1 MAAQAQSVFKGVVV
15 DVQHLPVKEGFAPQ
29 ISITVRVDKALKGT
43 PSKTITFAGN
53 IFGRRED
60 RFARWKESKA
70 EFLWFD
76 FGKRSDEAPAPGKVR
91 GLLAPHLFE
100 QWSAIRL
107 SPPDPQEERL
117 ANHSETLASGTFG
130 MDLRVYKD
138 PKEILLRV
146 EQFLSDAPG
155 KVPLIQF
162 MIPPELAQKTGFDAG
177 DNRLVIPVTPAS
189 ESFMRHLIDSPES
202 VLGKDPSPAQAV
214 WIRSH
219 AVRVLSYFKS
229 EKNIDLLKSLLTDA
243 GKGTSEGVPFG
254 GDAPRTY
261 YWTRLAAY
269 DVLKFWGV
277 DVAMPDLR

>member
-1 MAAQAQSVFKGVVV
+1 MAAQARSVFRGVVV
-15 DVQHLPVKEGFAPQ
+15 DVQHLPVKEGFAPE
-29 ISITVRVDKALKGT
+29 ISITVRVDRALKGA
-43 PSKTITFAGN
+43 PSKTMTFTGS

-76 FGKRSDEAPAPGKVR
+76 FGKQSDEVSAPGNVR
-91 GLLAPHLFE
+91 GLIAPQLFE
-100 QWSAIRL
+100 RWSAIRL
-107 SPPDPQEERL
+107 SIPDPQEERL
-117 ANHSETLASGTFG
+117 ANHSEALASGTFG

-138 PKEILLRV
+138 PKEILFRV
-146 EQFLSDAPG
+146 EQFLSDATG
-155 KVPLIQF
+155 KVPLINF

-189 ESFMRHLIDSPES
+189 EAIMRHLIDSPES
-202 VLGKDPSPAQAV
+202 LLGKNPSPAQAV

-219 AVRVLSYFKS
+219 AIRVLSYFKS
-229 EKNIDLLKSLLTDA
+229 QKNIVLLKSLLTDA
-243 GKGTSEGVPFG
+243 GKGSFEGIPLA
-254 GDAPRTY
+254 GDAPHTY

-269 DVLKFWGV
+269 DVLKFWGI